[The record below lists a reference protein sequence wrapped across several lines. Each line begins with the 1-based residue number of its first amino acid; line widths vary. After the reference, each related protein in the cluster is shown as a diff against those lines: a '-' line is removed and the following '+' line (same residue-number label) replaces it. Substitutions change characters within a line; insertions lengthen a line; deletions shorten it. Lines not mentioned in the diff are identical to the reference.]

1 LGKIIVE
8 FIAYGSLVLLA
19 IGVAGFVMYK
29 AWDWV
34 KDLK

>member
-1 LGKIIVE
+1 MVE
-8 FIAYGSLVLLA
+8 FIAYGTLVLLA

-29 AWDWV
+29 AWVWV

>member
-1 LGKIIVE
+1 MVE
-8 FIAYGSLVLLA
+8 FIAYGTLVLLA
-19 IGVAGFVMYK
+19 IAVAGFVMYK

>member
-1 LGKIIVE
+1 MVE
-8 FIAYGSLVLLA
+8 FIAYRILVLLA
-19 IGVAGFVMYK
+19 IAVAGFVMYK